1 MFTITAGHQPTTT
14 AILKEHLMYTSPT
27 FDTAVTPR
35 PATVMK
41 ASKVQEQRR
50 FCPSMFCF
58 TDEVVVRRVSPH
70 AQVWLL
76 TDEIDD
82 RSWMMMGS
90 EPTCP
95 HCGTAL
101 LSVDA

>member
-1 MFTITAGHQPTTT
+1 
-14 AILKEHLMYTSPT
+14 MYTSPT
-27 FDTAVTPR
+27 FNTTTLPRTA
-35 PATVMK
+35 ATLP

-76 TDEIDD
+76 TDEVEE
-82 RSWMMMGS
+82 RSWMMMGG

-101 LSVDA
+101 LAVDGLE

>member
-1 MFTITAGHQPTTT
+1 
-14 AILKEHLMYTSPT
+14 MYTSPT
-27 FDTAVTPR
+27 LDIAIAPR
-35 PATVMK
+35 TSAPAK

-76 TDEIDD
+76 TDESDD
-82 RSWMMMGS
+82 RSWMMMGG

-101 LSVDA
+101 LAVDG